1 MELKL
6 KHVFI
11 ANIFT
16 TVIFGLGFIFMTETM
31 VASFGITGNVIG
43 FQFFGSFMV
52 CHGILVFF
60 ARNSEDTPAR
70 KAILLFE
77 TIGGFVLTLDMLF
90 LLSLASFSTWASIVL
105 QLILVGLYGYF
116 LFKKE

>member
-1 MELKL
+1 MGLKL

-16 TVIFGLGFIFMTETM
+16 TVIVGLGFIFMTETILTG
-31 VASFGITGNVIG
+31 FGITDNVIG

-60 ARNSEDTPAR
+60 ARNSEDTTAR

-90 LLSLASFSTWASIVL
+90 LFDLTMFSTWMSIVL